1 MTYRTTSI
9 NNIGSDN
16 NNSINLNLENMS
28 NLNISSPQN
37 NQILKFNS
45 SSEWVNGNIETAS
58 DFKLGAIHSS
68 TSWSSSSHDYDIG
81 DYLMIRKHTSNT
93 TAESGFT
100 LNSATA
106 ANSARSN
113 TNWFES
119 INIPVAGKYLFMLS
133 LYVRDG
139 TDATW
144 RMSNNAGEFGPKVYV
159 KNNNKYGAQMVGIAD
174 CVQNDVFRVILKE
187 KTGNVAI
194 AQSKHNITVSYH
206 VYKL

>member
-1 MTYRTTSI
+1 MSYKTTSVNNVDPNI
-9 NNIGSDN
+9 NNI
-16 NNSINLNLENMS
+16 INLNLENIS

-37 NQILKFNS
+37 NQILKYNS
-45 SSEWVNGNIETAS
+45 SSEWVNGDVTLES
-58 DFKLGAIHSS
+58 DFKLGAIHPIGNWSS
-68 TSWSSSSHDYDIG
+68 TSHDYSIG
-81 DYLMIRKHTSNT
+81 DYLMIRKDNSNT
-93 TAESGFT
+93 TAESGYT
-100 LNSATA
+100 LNSATD
-106 ANSARSN
+106 ANSARNN

-119 INIPVAGKYLFMLS
+119 INIPTAGKYLFMLT

-159 KNNNKYGAQMVGIAD
+159 KNNNKYGVQMVGIAD

-194 AQSKHNITVSYH
+194 ATFAHNVTISYH
-206 VYKL
+206 VYKI